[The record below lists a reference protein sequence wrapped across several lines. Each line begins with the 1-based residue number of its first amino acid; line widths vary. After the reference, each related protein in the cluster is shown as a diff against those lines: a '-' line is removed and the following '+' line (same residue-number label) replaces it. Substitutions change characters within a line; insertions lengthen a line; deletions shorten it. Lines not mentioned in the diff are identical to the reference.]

1 MYDKFGVI
9 LRMETVINYPKEFS
23 VYRTRH
29 HHAGTSS
36 VGYYP
41 MTKSVASL
49 LDYHAWVDASRSSQ
63 ADHGSDCLGAQPYGS
78 LGCLLNSK
86 AQQRPDLACAQGWPR
101 TFATIPQ
108 VFHDNKNSMS
118 SRERF
123 WTTPRPSAFKI
134 ASAKSRF
141 FCCNSR
147 IFSSTVSRQISR

>member
-1 MYDKFGVI
+1 VPSGFRVRAERARYGLLPSCGAVLLLKTGSKSSISII

-49 LDYHAWVDASRSSQ
+49 VDYHAWVDASRSSQ

-86 AQQRPDLACAQGWPR
+86 AQQRPDFMHG
-101 TFATIPQ
+101 
-108 VFHDNKNSMS
+108 HG
-118 SRERF
+118 
-123 WTTPRPSAFKI
+123 
-134 ASAKSRF
+134 
-141 FCCNSR
+141 
-147 IFSSTVSRQISR
+147 